1 MKNEFMAEMTPI
13 TCQRCSWSG
22 PIKNTK
28 EVVKHRHGARFHK
41 QLIFEYSCPECKQL
55 LAQDIREARMKDQV
69 RKKRLTNSQIAE
81 AEI

>member
-1 MKNEFMAEMTPI
+1 MKNEFMDEMTSV

-22 PIKNTK
+22 PIKNTQ
-28 EVVKHRHGARFHK
+28 EVVKHRHGIRFHK
-41 QLIFEYSCPECKQL
+41 QLIFEYLCPECRVV

-69 RKKRLTNSQIAE
+69 RKKPLSNSQRAE

>member
-13 TCQRCSWSG
+13 TCKRCSWSG
-22 PIKNTK
+22 VIKNTQ
-28 EVVKHRHGARFHK
+28 EVVKHRHGKRFYK
-41 QLIFEYSCPECKQL
+41 QLIFEYLCPECRVV

-69 RKKRLTNSQIAE
+69 RKKPLTNSQRAE